1 MTTKTTS
8 SLTNRQIRMIRRRI
22 NAIISIILAIAAVFA
37 IVGGIYTIASNSEMY
52 DTVARKSFKND
63 LNNGDEEAIE
73 RYKNEYIENDKY
85 LFNGPLTIKLMAE
98 KYDLD
103 SNELYEIYVDSD
115 YDTAQ
120 DFYKHYVKDL
130 VK

>member
-8 SLTNRQIRMIRRRI
+8 SLTNRQSRMIRRRI